1 MKERVGRREG
11 EEERRKGEGGR
22 VKEEGGRREGEGKL
36 RSRKSLGSNYGDYLI
51 GTVFMTT
58 LNWKYLPIF
67 SC

>member
-1 MKERVGRREG
+1 MKKR
-11 EEERRKGEGGR
+11 GGR